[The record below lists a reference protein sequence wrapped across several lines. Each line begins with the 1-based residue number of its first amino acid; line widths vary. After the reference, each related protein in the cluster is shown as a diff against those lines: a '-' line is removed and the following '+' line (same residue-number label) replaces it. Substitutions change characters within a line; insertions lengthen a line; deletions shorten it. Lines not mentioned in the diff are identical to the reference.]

1 MSLAVTPAAQLELI
15 EAAVWYDDI
24 RLGLGTDFLDAIQQA
39 FLHIASGP
47 RLHAALE
54 YWTGQYH
61 EVRRYC
67 LRRFPYVIV
76 YWLEGDVVTVVAV
89 SHARRRPLYWID
101 RIPKST
107 RGEQS

>member
-1 MSLAVTPAAQLELI
+1 MSFTIAPPAQLELI

-24 RLGLGTDFLDAIQQA
+24 RLGLGTEFLDAIQQVFA
-39 FLHIASGP
+39 RVATEP
-47 RLHAALE
+47 RLYATLE
-54 YWTGQYH
+54 YWTASQR

-76 YWLEGDVVTVVAV
+76 YWIEGDSVTVVAV

-101 RIPKST
+101 RIP
-107 RGEQS
+107 Q